1 MPSAGRPLITANQV
15 TLARLI
21 PMPLLAWLIYRGAE
35 QGYKNNPYMWAAL
48 IAGTL
53 IGCTD
58 WVDGLLARKYG
69 PTVLGGLLDP
79 IADKIFNAFAYTPFV
94 DTALTETRQIAAN
107 MEERTYESLI
117 MRYAALVSPA
127 AMGFGLQ
134 ALVEVTLED
143 HSEKTVEAFEA
154 AIRARPEVVACYA
167 VTGDMDFL
175 LHVFATD
182 LNAFSDFALKA
193 LLRMPGVKGTRSSF
207 IMQAIK
213 SDLAWAPAPR
223 LK

>member
-1 MPSAGRPLITANQV
+1 MTTLDEIDKKIITALQAEGRLPIV
-15 TLARLI
+15 DLANRVGLSATPCQRRVKRLEEE
-21 PMPLLAWLIYRGAE
+21 G
-35 QGYKNNPYMWAAL
+35 L
-48 IAGTL
+48 IA
-53 IGCTD
+53 
-58 WVDGLLARKYG
+58 
-69 PTVLGGLLDP
+69 
-79 IADKIFNAFAYTPFV
+79 
-94 DTALTETRQIAAN
+94 
-107 MEERTYESLI
+107 
-117 MRYAALVSPA
+117 RYAALVSPA

-182 LNAFSDFALKA
+182 LASFSDFALKA

>member
-1 MPSAGRPLITANQV
+1 MTTLDEIDRKIVAALQAEGRLPIVDLADRVGLSATPCQRRVKRLEEEGLIT
-15 TLARLI
+15 
-21 PMPLLAWLIYRGAE
+21 
-35 QGYKNNPYMWAAL
+35 
-48 IAGTL
+48 
-53 IGCTD
+53 
-58 WVDGLLARKYG
+58 
-69 PTVLGGLLDP
+69 
-79 IADKIFNAFAYTPFV
+79 
-94 DTALTETRQIAAN
+94 
-107 MEERTYESLI
+107 
-117 MRYAALVSPA
+117 RYAALVSPA

-154 AIRARPEVVACYA
+154 AIRARSEVVACYA

-182 LNAFSDFALKA
+182 LASFSDFALKA

>member
-1 MPSAGRPLITANQV
+1 MTSLDEIDRKI
-15 TLARLI
+15 I
-21 PMPLLAWLIYRGAE
+21 
-35 QGYKNNPYMWAAL
+35 AAL
-48 IAGTL
+48 QAEGRLSI
-53 IGCTD
+53 
-58 WVDGLLARKYG
+58 VDLADRVGLSA
-69 PTVLGGLLDP
+69 
-79 IADKIFNAFAYTPFV
+79 TPCQRRV
-94 DTALTETRQIAAN
+94 KRL
-107 MEERTYESLI
+107 EEEGLI

-182 LNAFSDFALKA
+182 LASFSDFALKA

-213 SDLAWAPAPR
+213 SDLAWTPAPR

>member
-1 MPSAGRPLITANQV
+1 MT
-15 TLARLI
+15 TLDDIDRKI
-21 PMPLLAWLIYRGAE
+21 I
-35 QGYKNNPYMWAAL
+35 AAL
-48 IAGTL
+48 QAEGRLPIVDLADRVGLSATPCQRRVKRLEEEGL
-53 IGCTD
+53 I
-58 WVDGLLARKYG
+58 V
-69 PTVLGGLLDP
+69 
-79 IADKIFNAFAYTPFV
+79 
-94 DTALTETRQIAAN
+94 
-107 MEERTYESLI
+107 
-117 MRYAALVSPA
+117 RYAALVSPA

-182 LNAFSDFALKA
+182 LASFSDFALKA

>member
-1 MPSAGRPLITANQV
+1 MTTLDEIDKKIILALQAEGRLPIVDLADRVGLSPTPCQRRVKRLEEEGVIT
-15 TLARLI
+15 
-21 PMPLLAWLIYRGAE
+21 
-35 QGYKNNPYMWAAL
+35 
-48 IAGTL
+48 
-53 IGCTD
+53 
-58 WVDGLLARKYG
+58 
-69 PTVLGGLLDP
+69 
-79 IADKIFNAFAYTPFV
+79 
-94 DTALTETRQIAAN
+94 
-107 MEERTYESLI
+107 
-117 MRYAALVSPA
+117 RYAALVSPA
-127 AMGFGLQ
+127 AMGSGLQ

-143 HSEKTVEAFEA
+143 HSEKTVAAFEA
-154 AIRARPEVVACYA
+154 AIRARAEVVACYA

-175 LHVFATD
+175 LHVFTPD

>member
-1 MPSAGRPLITANQV
+1 MTTLDEIDKKIVAALQAEGRLPIVDLAERVGLSATPCQRRVKRLEEEGLIT
-15 TLARLI
+15 
-21 PMPLLAWLIYRGAE
+21 
-35 QGYKNNPYMWAAL
+35 
-48 IAGTL
+48 
-53 IGCTD
+53 
-58 WVDGLLARKYG
+58 
-69 PTVLGGLLDP
+69 
-79 IADKIFNAFAYTPFV
+79 
-94 DTALTETRQIAAN
+94 
-107 MEERTYESLI
+107 
-117 MRYAALVSPA
+117 RYAALVSPA

-154 AIRARPEVVACYA
+154 AIRARAEVVACYA

-175 LHVFATD
+175 LHVFAPD
-182 LNAFSDFALKA
+182 LNSFSDFALKA

>member
-1 MPSAGRPLITANQV
+1 MT
-15 TLARLI
+15 TLDEIDRKI
-21 PMPLLAWLIYRGAE
+21 I
-35 QGYKNNPYMWAAL
+35 AAL
-48 IAGTL
+48 QADGRLPI
-53 IGCTD
+53 
-58 WVDGLLARKYG
+58 VDLANRVGLSA
-69 PTVLGGLLDP
+69 
-79 IADKIFNAFAYTPFV
+79 TPCQRRV
-94 DTALTETRQIAAN
+94 KRL
-107 MEERTYESLI
+107 EEEGLI

-182 LNAFSDFALKA
+182 LASFSDFALKA

-223 LK
+223 LE

>member
-1 MPSAGRPLITANQV
+1 MT
-15 TLARLI
+15 TLDEIDRKI
-21 PMPLLAWLIYRGAE
+21 I
-35 QGYKNNPYMWAAL
+35 AAL
-48 IAGTL
+48 QADGRLPIVDLANRVGLSATPCQRRVKRLEEEGL
-53 IGCTD
+53 I
-58 WVDGLLARKYG
+58 V
-69 PTVLGGLLDP
+69 
-79 IADKIFNAFAYTPFV
+79 
-94 DTALTETRQIAAN
+94 
-107 MEERTYESLI
+107 
-117 MRYAALVSPA
+117 RYAALVSPA

-154 AIRARPEVVACYA
+154 AIRARSEVVACYA

-182 LNAFSDFALKA
+182 LASFSDFALKA

-223 LK
+223 LE